1 MSDMAGYAERV
12 AVERSGSCRDTM
24 EPRGA
29 SDIDG
34 QTERSIWA
42 GAHESKSGQR
52 TSFKPRLCYF
62 AASDFRR
69 RKISARLRSE
79 VFTASAFGN
88 TFATSGSKTTTL
100 LPRA

>member
-1 MSDMAGYAERV
+1 MGSGENGANGMSDMAGYAARV

-42 GAHESKSGQR
+42 GAHESKRGKR
-52 TSFKPRLCYF
+52 TSFKWPG
-62 AASDFRR
+62 AHES
-69 RKISARLRSE
+69 IQ
-79 VFTASAFGN
+79 
-88 TFATSGSKTTTL
+88 
-100 LPRA
+100 

>member
-1 MSDMAGYAERV
+1 MSDMAGYAARV

-42 GAHESKSGQR
+42 GAHESKRG
-52 TSFKPRLCYF
+52 
-62 AASDFRR
+62 
-69 RKISARLRSE
+69 
-79 VFTASAFGN
+79 
-88 TFATSGSKTTTL
+88 
-100 LPRA
+100 